1 MNKVAL
7 IGRLGGDVELKS
19 VSGTNVANFSLA
31 TDESWKDKDGVKQSK
46 TEWHKIVAWG
56 KTGEVLSKFF
66 SKGDPIYLE
75 GSIHTRSW
83 EDKDG
88 VKRYSTEVKASS
100 FEFLP
105 KPQEKQESFDNT
117 EFEGVPL

>member
-7 IGRLGGDVELKS
+7 IGRLGGDVELKN

-31 TDESWKDKDGVKQSK
+31 TSEKWKDKDGVLQSK
-46 TEWHKIVAWG
+46 TEWHNIVAWG
-56 KTGEVLSKFF
+56 KTGEILSKFF

-75 GSIHTRSW
+75 GSICTRSW
-83 EDKDG
+83 EKDG
-88 VKRYSTEVKASS
+88 EKKYKTEVKASS

-105 KPQEKQESFDNT
+105 KPQEKSVQE
-117 EFEGVPL
+117 EFEGVTL